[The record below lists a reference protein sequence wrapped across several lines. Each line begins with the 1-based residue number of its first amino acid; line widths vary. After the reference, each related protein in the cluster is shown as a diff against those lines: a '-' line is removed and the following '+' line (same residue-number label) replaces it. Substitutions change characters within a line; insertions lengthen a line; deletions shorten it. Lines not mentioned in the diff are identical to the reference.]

1 MAFRGPR
8 DDHRPFC
15 YNGYIMGLTIH
26 YDLHTDPC
34 PPTQARQ
41 LVEQLHQRALDLPF
55 GEVGD
60 IVEYEG
66 DQCDFRQREESD
78 PARWL
83 LVQSMRQTS
92 AGRTVPPRHI
102 IAFSTW
108 PAEGCEQAN
117 FGLGMYP
124 VTGPGWHW
132 ASSCKTQYASN
143 PNYDGI
149 SNFLRAHFTVVR
161 LLDHARELGILKAVK
176 DESGFWEKRDAKG
189 LVETVGRWNQMM
201 AGLVGQ
207 CKDLLDVEVAAEI
220 TNYPDFEHLE
230 AKGRDH
236 HRPCSSE

>member
-1 MAFRGPR
+1 
-8 DDHRPFC
+8 
-15 YNGYIMGLTIH
+15 MGLTIH
-26 YDLHTDPC
+26 YDLHAAPC

-41 LVEQLHQRALDLPF
+41 FVEQLHQRALDLSF

-66 DQCDFRQREESD
+66 NACDFRQREEGD

-83 LVQSMRQTS
+83 LVQSMWRTP
-92 AGRTVPPRHI
+92 AGRLVPPRHI
-102 IAFSTW
+102 LAFSTW

-124 VTGPGWHW
+124 AAAPGWDW
-132 ASSCKTQYASN
+132 ASFCKTQYASN
-143 PNYDGI
+143 PDYEGI
-149 SNFLRAHFTVVR
+149 NNFLRAHFTLVR
-161 LLDHARELGILKAVK
+161 LLDHAQELGILNAVK
-176 DESGFWEKRDAKG
+176 DESGFWEKRDAKD

-201 AGLVGQ
+201 PGLVGQ
-207 CKDLLDVEVAAEI
+207 YRDLLGDEVVAEI

-236 HRPCSSE
+236 HRPHPSA

>member
-1 MAFRGPR
+1 
-8 DDHRPFC
+8 
-15 YNGYIMGLTIH
+15 MGLTIH
-26 YDLHTDPC
+26 YKLHADPC
-34 PPTQARQ
+34 LPTRARQ

-66 DQCDFRQREESD
+66 DECDFRQREEGD

-83 LVQSMRQTS
+83 LVQSRWMTD
-92 AGRTVPPRHI
+92 TELVPPSHI

-124 VTGPGWHW
+124 AAGPGWHW
-132 ASSCKTQYASN
+132 ASFCKTQYASN
-143 PNYDGI
+143 PDYEGI
-149 SNFLRAHFTVVR
+149 NNFLRAHFTVVK
-161 LLDHARELGILKAVK
+161 LLDYAQQLGILKAVE
-176 DESGFWEKRDAKG
+176 DEGGFWEKRDAKD
-189 LVETVGRWNQMM
+189 LVETVGRWNQII

-207 CKDLLDVEVAAEI
+207 YKDRLGNEVVAEI

-236 HRPCSSE
+236 NRPRSSE